1 MFSGVLDHLARNR
14 FMSDSSG
21 RLAVFPFG
29 SRRPGYYVDASD
41 ESKIKSL
48 VKLYVVAGALVN
60 LVGSLSC
67 YLLAQT
73 QIDRSWSVTL
83 QFERSAGVYAIS
95 AIFGSGL
102 SACCYSESGGMMR
115 QTIRPRGVSGEPRI
129 NSDQSRTCCGLTPLP
144 HLSQIAPMNSCSLA
158 TRMTVNP
165 VQPQS
170 GQAKGGLLISN
181 V

>member
-1 MFSGVLDHLARNR
+1 MGMFSGVLDHLARNR

-29 SRRPGYYVDASD
+29 SRRPGYYVDAPD

-48 VKLYVVAGALVN
+48 VKLYVVAAALVN

-73 QIDRSWSVTL
+73 QIDRSCSLTL

-95 AIFGSGL
+95 AIF
-102 SACCYSESGGMMR
+102 
-115 QTIRPRGVSGEPRI
+115 
-129 NSDQSRTCCGLTPLP
+129 
-144 HLSQIAPMNSCSLA
+144 
-158 TRMTVNP
+158 
-165 VQPQS
+165 
-170 GQAKGGLLISN
+170 LLILPAVALWSVYKGAVAEACASLTAVGPESVGEMKPPPN
-181 V
+181 QFRTVLILVSVGSFVLLIGAALLLLVGRRS